1 MSTALLESYLDDCR
15 SLVNQELHR
24 IIPNNR
30 YRTVLY
36 DLMLDYP
43 LRHGKAFR
51 PSLCIA
57 TCRALGGRIQDVL
70 PTAAV
75 IELFHNAFLVHD
87 DLEDGSLMRR
97 GAPTLHRQYGVPI
110 AVNVGDGMH
119 ALCLQ
124 PLLDNM
130 QLLGLGNALRIL
142 ELVARM
148 ARESVEG
155 QAIELDW
162 VRQGCWTASD
172 HDYCRMTYKK
182 TCWYT
187 FITPIQIG
195 AVVSGAS
202 AAQLGVLRRFATF
215 MGVAFQ
221 IQDDVLN
228 LAAEERRYGKEIGGD
243 LWEGKHT
250 VMLLHMM
257 RAASPTERELA
268 ELVLRRP
275 RQEKTVAD
283 VEVLMSL
290 IHRYGSIDYAKDLS
304 QRLAGKAAGIFQDA
318 YPWMPAS
325 VHRDFLFGMAE
336 HVVTRDK

>member
-1 MSTALLESYLDDCR
+1 MPTALLEDYLDDCR
-15 SLVNQELHR
+15 ALVLQELRR
-24 IIPNNR
+24 IIPSNR
-30 YRTVLY
+30 YNTVLY
-36 DLMLDYP
+36 DLMFDYP

-57 TCRALGGRIQDVL
+57 TCRAFGGRIQDVL

-75 IELFHNAFLVHD
+75 VELYHNAFLVHD

-97 GAPTLHRQYGVPI
+97 GAPTLHLRYGVPI
-110 AVNVGDGMH
+110 AVNVGDGMN

-130 QLLGLGNALRIL
+130 RLLGLGRALRIL

-162 VRQGCWTASD
+162 VRQGRWTAGD
-172 HDYCRMTYKK
+172 RDYCRMTYKK

-187 FITPIQIG
+187 FIAPIQIG

-202 AAQLGVLRRFATF
+202 DVQLGVLSRFARY

-228 LAAEERRYGKEIGGD
+228 LVAMERQYGKEIGGD

-250 VMLLHMM
+250 LILLHMM
-257 RAASPTERELA
+257 RAASPTERA
-268 ELVLRRP
+268 EAERILRRHRP
-275 RQEKTVAD
+275 EKTAAD
-283 VEVLMSL
+283 VDMLMTL
-290 IHRYGSIDYAKDLS
+290 IRQYRSIDYARALS
-304 QRLAGKAAGIFQDA
+304 RRLARKAATTFERA
-318 YPWMPAS
+318 CAWMPAS

-336 HVVTRDK
+336 YVITRDK